1 MRLLVV
7 FGLGAL
13 YGLAMRLAF
22 GSRWLDHGAGHLA
35 TGPML
40 GAFVVLVPVLIGV
53 FTVHAVRRRPPGLA
67 FAVFAPWVPTIC
79 FAIGTGVVL
88 IEGSICI
95 VMALP
100 IFCVVSSL
108 GGLLCW
114 VVLKFVDVPQGGVN
128 ALLLLPLLLAWP
140 ESQQPLP
147 QALQRSAEA
156 VHIAAP
162 PSVVW
167 GLINN
172 ATAIRPDEMR
182 DGLAYRIGLP
192 YPVEAVT
199 RQTAAG
205 RVRKLRW
212 GGGVAFDE
220 PITAWEENRSIAW
233 TYAFAPDSFPPGT
246 LDEHVVIGGRYFDL
260 VDTSYRLVPEHG
272 GTRLEIA
279 VDYRVST
286 HFNWYA
292 AAVGRLLVDDAARTI
307 LRFYQRRA
315 EAGGNAVLRPTAQAP
330 SPGGG

>member
-1 MRLLVV
+1 MKLRYV
-7 FGLGAL
+7 FAIGAL
-13 YGLAMRLAF
+13 YGLAMRLLF
-22 GSRWLDHGAGHLA
+22 GSPLLDHPGGRSA

-40 GAFVVLVPVLIGV
+40 GVFVVLVPLLIGIY
-53 FTVHAVRRRPPGLA
+53 TVHAVRRQPPGLM
-67 FAVFAPWVPTIC
+67 FALFAPWVPTIC
-79 FAIGTGVVL
+79 FAIGTGLVL

-100 IFCVVSSL
+100 IFCIVSTL

-114 VVLKFVDVPQGGVN
+114 IVLKFVDVPQGGVN

-147 QALQRSAEA
+147 QDLQRSAAA
-156 VHIAAP
+156 VRIAAP

-167 GLINN
+167 GLINH
-172 ATAIRPDEMR
+172 ATAITPDEMR

-199 RQTAAG
+199 QASAAG

-220 PITAWEENRSIAW
+220 PITAWEENRFIAW

-246 LDEHVVIGGRYFDL
+246 LDEHVLIGGRYFDL
-260 VDTSYRLVPEHG
+260 VDTSYRLVPENG
-272 GTRLEIA
+272 GTRLEIV

-292 AAVGRLLVDDAARTI
+292 APAGRLLVDDAARAI
-307 LRFYQRRA
+307 LRFYKHRG
-315 EAGGNAVLRPTAQAP
+315 EAAAKAA
-330 SPGGG
+330 